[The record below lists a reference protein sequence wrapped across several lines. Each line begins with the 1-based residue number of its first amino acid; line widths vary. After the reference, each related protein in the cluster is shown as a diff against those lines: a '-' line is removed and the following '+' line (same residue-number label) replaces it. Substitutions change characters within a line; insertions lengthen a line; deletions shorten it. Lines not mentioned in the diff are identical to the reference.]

1 MSQAMKQFAFMIVTT
16 LLGVVGSFQVS
27 PVWGVAVYYLY
38 AVLRP
43 QFIWEW
49 MEVGG
54 MRLTDVGWS
63 FYVAIATMLSTI
75 LWRAGSITPSR
86 AIATPWYGDPPY
98 TRTHYLFLLF
108 VFWVCLSYPTAKSTA
123 TAYEPFIEYVKIFC
137 MFVCATFVLRTV
149 GDLWIIYI
157 VVTAALGYAAYEI
170 NFYYFIDGVMFLQ
183 RRGYGGLDNNGAGLM
198 LAMGVPLA
206 LFAFEGMKHRARWLF
221 LLLVPFLLHTVLLSF
236 SRGAMVSVLVCLPVI
251 FLRAR
256 SKRFILL
263 LFAACAVF
271 VVVAAGPEV
280 TDRFTSISEHDADE
294 SANSRKT
301 AWAIAIRMANEE
313 PLLGFGIRCS
323 PLYTFAYGADMEG
336 RVIHSQYL
344 QTAADSGWPALALYL
359 ALLGST
365 CLGGWQVHR
374 FLRGRTDPESLQVRA
389 MLSGVICALMVFCFG
404 AIFLSLE
411 HFELPYIL
419 ILIAAQLHAIT
430 RAVQAR
436 MPAAVP
442 R

>member
-1 MSQAMKQFAFMIVTT
+1 M
-16 LLGVVGSFQVS
+16 
-27 PVWGVAVYYLY
+27 
-38 AVLRP
+38 LRP

-49 MEVGG
+49 MELGG
-54 MRLTDVGWS
+54 MRIMDVGWS
-63 FYVAIATMLSTI
+63 FYVAVAAILATI

-86 AIATPWYGDPPY
+86 AAVTPWYGDPRY
-98 TRTHYLFLLF
+98 TRTHYLFLAF
-108 VFWVCLSYPTAKSTA
+108 IIWISLSYPTARSPE
-123 TAYEPFIEYVKIFC
+123 TAYRWFIEYVKIFV
-137 MFVCATFVLRTV
+137 MFICATFVLRTV
-149 GDLWIIYI
+149 SDLWIIYI
-157 VVTAALGYAAYEI
+157 VVTSALGYAAYEI

-198 LAMGVPLA
+198 LAMGVPLS

-221 LLLVPFLLHTVLLSF
+221 LLLVPFFLHTVLLSF
-236 SRGAMVSVLVCLPVI
+236 SRGAMLSVLVCLPVI

-256 SKRFILL
+256 RKWFILL
-263 LFAACAVF
+263 LFAACTVF
-271 VVVAAGPEV
+271 VVAAAGPEV

-294 SANSRKT
+294 SANSLRNS
-301 AWAIAIRMANEE
+301 WAIAIQMANEE
-313 PLLGFGIRCS
+313 PLFGFGIRCS
-323 PLYTFAYGADMEG
+323 NLYTFAYGRDMEG
-336 RVIHSQYL
+336 RTIHSQYL
-344 QTAADSGWPALALYL
+344 QTAADRGWPALALYL
-359 ALLGST
+359 ALLVST

-430 RAVQAR
+430 RAVQDS